1 MISTPKGEY
10 LRTAKELS
18 KSSSKDLV
26 SRIGRHYFDELTGA
40 GIQEVDALAL
50 LLWSEDERIHEWRQV
65 VAKIRAE
72 GRGNS

>member
-1 MISTPKGEY
+1 MSAAKGDY

-18 KSSSKDLV
+18 DSSSKELV
-26 SRIGRHYFDELTGA
+26 SRIGQHYFDELTGA
-40 GIQEVDALAL
+40 GIQEVDALAM
-50 LLWSEDERIHEWRQV
+50 LLWCEDERMHEWRQV